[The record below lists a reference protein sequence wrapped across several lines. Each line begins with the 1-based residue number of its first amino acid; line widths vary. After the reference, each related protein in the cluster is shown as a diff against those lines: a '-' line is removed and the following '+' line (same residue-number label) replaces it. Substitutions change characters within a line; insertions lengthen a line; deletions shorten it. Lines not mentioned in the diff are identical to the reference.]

1 VFNGE
6 LIKGGVVGYQ
16 HVQTMQSSPK
26 KFGPLAKQ
34 KDSIWPN
41 GPQSR
46 KSTGLVRN
54 QLAEKLVD
62 VYGLIEAK
70 ALATTRSLF
79 WPPI

>member
-1 VFNGE
+1 
-6 LIKGGVVGYQ
+6 
-16 HVQTMQSSPK
+16 MQSSPN

-41 GPQSR
+41 GRQSR

-54 QLAEKLVD
+54 QLAEKNKLAD

-70 ALATTRSLF
+70 ALATTR
-79 WPPI
+79 